1 MLCLVLSC
9 FVLPRVESS
18 GSEVGR
24 VRDSGKS
31 VGACEDER
39 EKERKREREKERK
52 KEREKERKRE
62 REKEIKI
69 ESAFGIGRKSCRV
82 LELGIFL

>member
-9 FVLPRVESS
+9 LFLPRVERS

-39 EKERKREREKERK
+39 EKGRKREREKART
-52 KEREKERKRE
+52 KEKEKERKR
-62 REKEIKI
+62 
-69 ESAFGIGRKSCRV
+69 
-82 LELGIFL
+82 

>member
-9 FVLPRVESS
+9 FVLPRVERS

-39 EKERKREREKERK
+39 EKKRKREREKERK
-52 KEREKERKRE
+52 R
-62 REKEIKI
+62 
-69 ESAFGIGRKSCRV
+69 
-82 LELGIFL
+82 

>member
-9 FVLPRVESS
+9 LFLPRVERS

-39 EKERKREREKERK
+39 EKGRKRERERQK
-52 KEREKERKRE
+52 KRKRE

-69 ESAFGIGRKSCRV
+69 ESAFGIGRKYCRV
-82 LELGIFL
+82 LELGFFL